1 MLASNDPVTGASTL
15 QAYNANVPAA
25 EVRVVDLELRN
36 LGEHID
42 KIDVKK
48 MSGARHVIS
57 VALDEDNM
65 KGVCRGTGRIQIRL
79 NQNENLDDIELN
91 FARGGVMVSHH
102 QADLGK
108 KPAMTGP
115 PKQFAKEITNTKN
128 RKQEFLSTTG
138 GGIFG
143 QGGSY
148 QVDQ

>member
-1 MLASNDPVTGASTL
+1 MLASNDPITGQSSLT
-15 QAYNANVPAA
+15 AYNANKPASDI
-25 EVRVVDLELRN
+25 RVVDLELKN
-36 LGEHID
+36 LGENVD
-42 KIDVKK
+42 KIEVKK

-91 FARGGVMVSHH
+91 FASKGVMVKGHES
-102 QADLGK
+102 DSRK

-128 RKQEFLSTTG
+128 RK
-138 GGIFG
+138 
-143 QGGSY
+143 
-148 QVDQ
+148 